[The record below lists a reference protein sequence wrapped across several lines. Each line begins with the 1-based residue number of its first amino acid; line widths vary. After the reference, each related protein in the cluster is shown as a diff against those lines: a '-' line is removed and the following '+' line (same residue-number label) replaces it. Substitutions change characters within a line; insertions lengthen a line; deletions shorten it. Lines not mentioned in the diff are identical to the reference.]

1 MSTSTDPTISDFAAS
16 VTFNYCSIS
25 IITLLTYYY
34 LTTLSQELKYY
45 NRKFSVATLLYIT
58 NRYVPLANALYAAP
72 WLVYSGS
79 EQVGVLFTLEN
90 LQYFPWASIKLYSAI
105 MVLVMSLST
114 VIISSRD
121 WNWQV
126 REHWLVISDHDDGN
140 GQHECTP
147 TIANSLPVWYPYWN
161 EQYVCEAIA
170 ARNSLMWHVVL
181 LVAPAAARVPM
192 VIADLIT
199 IVITWKTQHRTYSLG
214 KKLPASFILT
224 TVLLRDGEGLIPSD
238 RSAILI
244 DSIPSRHHLLC
255 VFANDPINVSYLVN
269 FAEPITSILISDFL
283 TNLREAADNLASGPE
298 SQVSVDTLEFRIIGS
313 IGASLPGPDE
323 YRASSEAH
331 GENNGQIPEAY
342 EEDQNGELVI
352 LDAEAIGLRAM
363 RGGADV

>member
-79 EQVGVLFTLEN
+79 EQ
-90 LQYFPWASIKLYSAI
+90 YFPWAIFSALRTYALHRKLYSAI

-114 VIISSRD
+114 VIISS
-121 WNWQV
+121 
-126 REHWLVISDHDDGN
+126 L
-140 GQHECTP
+140 
-147 TIANSLPVWYPYWN
+147 
-161 EQYVCEAIA
+161 IA
-170 ARNSLMWHVVL
+170 AGLELAAYQYGTHIGELLDSLRHSL
-181 LVAPAAARVPM
+181 HTYEGTSIAPAAARVPM

-224 TVLLRDGEGLIPSD
+224 TVLLRDGTIYFVVLT
-238 RSAILI
+238 ILNI
-244 DSIPSRHHLLC
+244 LLLAFDYHQ

-352 LDAEAIGLRAM
+352 LNAEAIGLRAM